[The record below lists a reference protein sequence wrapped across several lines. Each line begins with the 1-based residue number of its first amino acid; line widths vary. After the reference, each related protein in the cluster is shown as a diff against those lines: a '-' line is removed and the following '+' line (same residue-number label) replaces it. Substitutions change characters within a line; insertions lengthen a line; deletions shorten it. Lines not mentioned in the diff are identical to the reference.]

1 MNDADGPQPGAALVY
16 EDRIPIAWQALEQL
30 PAAWQLLKAQQSN
43 EQVLRYLA
51 SVDDHQQRHDTGE
64 DDHGPVSNEI
74 ARLESKLNLL
84 MDMVG
89 RLLGEQV
96 ELPPEAPVRIN
107 ADGLQ
112 WQTDN
117 PPATGSLVSVELC
130 LNPRFPSPIVLHGRI
145 ERVTPVEGIFRV
157 EMSYSDMSDT
167 VRNGIEKMV
176 FRQHRRLV
184 ALSRKGH

>member
-1 MNDADGPQPGAALVY
+1 MNDADDPQPGVALVY
-16 EDRIPIAWQALEQL
+16 EDRIPIAWQVLEQH
-30 PAAWQLLKAQQSN
+30 PAAWQLLKAHQSN

-51 SVDDHQQRHDTGE
+51 SVDDQLQRHDTGE
-64 DDHGPVSNEI
+64 DDHGPVPHEI

-96 ELPPEAPVRIN
+96 VLPPETPVRIN
-107 ADGLQ
+107 ADELQ

-117 PPATGSLVSVELC
+117 PPPAGSLVSVDLY

-145 ERVTPVEGIFRV
+145 DQVTPVEGGFRV
-157 EMSYSDMSDT
+157 EMSYCYMSDM
-167 VRNGIEKMV
+167 VRNGIEKLV